1 MALASIL
8 LVSVIKY
15 IQGLQRCEWFISS
28 EEENKR
34 TSSLDLL
41 NSGVAKVD
49 NGILGLLQGTLGLS
63 LGLVGGSTG
72 AVTERLAGG
81 LVRVF

>member
-1 MALASIL
+1 M
-8 LVSVIKY
+8 Y
-15 IQGLQRCEWFISS
+15 IGIAEIGVVYFELRRER
-28 EEENKR
+28 KR

-49 NGILGLLQGTLGLS
+49 NGVLGLLQSALGLG
-63 LGLVGGSTG
+63 LGLVGGATG

-81 LVRVF
+81 LVRVC